1 MSAEGLVL
9 VQEAA
14 EVQAGSERVMTEQES
29 RRAEHEVQGL
39 VQEAQEVPD
48 HPNPLPPDQAAL
60 AHPGHRRGRRQ
71 HPPEDREC
79 ALRRAAGQRR

>member
-1 MSAEGLVL
+1 MQ

-14 EVQAGSERVMTEQES
+14 EVQAGSERVMMEQES
-29 RRAEHEVQGL
+29 HRAEREVQGL
-39 VQEAQEVPD
+39 VQEVQEVPD

-71 HPPEDREC
+71 RPPDHREC
-79 ALRRAAGQRR
+79 ALRRGAGRRC

>member
-1 MSAEGLVL
+1 MQDARARRGVRLSAEGLVQ

-39 VQEAQEVPD
+39 VQEAQEV
-48 HPNPLPPDQAAL
+48 
-60 AHPGHRRGRRQ
+60 
-71 HPPEDREC
+71 C
-79 ALRRAAGQRR
+79 